1 MLPPFLRAFL
11 FIFQRWE
18 KSRLDIIIVVVVE
31 VVVVSGGGSGSGS
44 DGSSRGFF
52 RSRSSTQ
59 GPIKGPLWNEAKI
72 AWRPGLLSELCE
84 LLDPQTEVLEV
95 LRVGWSSPIPT

>member
-11 FIFQRWE
+11 DSSFKDGKI
-18 KSRLDIIIVVVVE
+18 SRLHIIIVYVVE
-31 VVVVSGGGSGSGS
+31 VVGGGGSGSGS

-59 GPIKGPLWNEAKI
+59 GPIKGPL
-72 AWRPGLLSELCE
+72 
-84 LLDPQTEVLEV
+84 
-95 LRVGWSSPIPT
+95 